1 MQQLRRTPSLTTGI
15 NDMPI
20 WFYNLAQSLMLLIVF
35 SVVFV
40 VFVWM
45 TSKTPMVAKDY
56 GSAFALGL
64 VIAIILH
71 TGATVVGTG
80 FTKGVLGGLNK
91 HHININYKE
100 SRTSTLEDSDGQR
113 SREH

>member
-1 MQQLRRTPSLTTGI
+1 
-15 NDMPI
+15 MPI
-20 WFYNLAQSLMLLIVF
+20 WFYTMAQSLLLLITF
-35 SVVFV
+35 SIVFV
-40 VFVWM
+40 IFVWI

-64 VIAIILH
+64 VIAVLLH

-80 FTKGVLGGLNK
+80 FTKGVLGSLSKQN
-91 HHININYKE
+91 ITINYKE
-100 SRTSTLEDSDGQR
+100 SRTSTLGEDNEQR

>member
-1 MQQLRRTPSLTTGI
+1 
-15 NDMPI
+15 MPI
-20 WFYNLAQSLMLLIVF
+20 WFYNLVQSLMLLIVF

-71 TGATVVGTG
+71 TG

>member
-1 MQQLRRTPSLTTGI
+1 
-15 NDMPI
+15 MPI
-20 WFYNLAQSLMLLIVF
+20 WFYTLAQSLLLLITF

-40 VFVWM
+40 IFVWI

-56 GSAFALGL
+56 GAAFALGL
-64 VIAIILH
+64 VVAVLLH

-80 FTKGVLGGLNK
+80 FTKGFLSGVSK
-91 HHININYKE
+91 QTININYKE
-100 SRTSTLEDSDGQR
+100 RRTSTLGEEDGQR

>member
-1 MQQLRRTPSLTTGI
+1 
-15 NDMPI
+15 MPI
-20 WFYNLAQSLMLLIVF
+20 WFYTIAQSLLLLIMF
-35 SVVFV
+35 STVFV
-40 VFVWM
+40 IFVWI

-64 VIAIILH
+64 VVAVLLH
-71 TGATVVGTG
+71 PGATVIGTG

-91 HHININYKE
+91 HHININCKE

>member
-1 MQQLRRTPSLTTGI
+1 
-15 NDMPI
+15 MPI

-40 VFVWM
+40 IFVWI

-64 VIAIILH
+64 VVAVLLH
-71 TGATVVGTG
+71 TGATVIGTG
-80 FTKGVLGGLNK
+80 FTKGVLGGMSK
-91 HHININYKE
+91 HPITINYKE
-100 SRTSTLEDSDGQR
+100 SRTSTLGEDNGKR

>member
-1 MQQLRRTPSLTTGI
+1 
-15 NDMPI
+15 MPI

-56 GSAFALGL
+56 CAAFVLGL
-64 VIAIILH
+64 VVAVLLH

-80 FTKGVLGGLNK
+80 FTKGFLSGVSK
-91 HHININYKE
+91 QAININYKE
-100 SRTSTLEDSDGQR
+100 SRTSTLGEEDGQR

>member
-1 MQQLRRTPSLTTGI
+1 
-15 NDMPI
+15 MPI
-20 WFYNLAQSLMLLIVF
+20 WFYNVAQSLMLLIVF

-40 VFVWM
+40 VFVWI

-56 GSAFALGL
+56 GAAFALGL
-64 VIAIILH
+64 VIAILLH

-80 FTKGVLGGLNK
+80 FTKGVLGGLSK
-91 HHININYKE
+91 HPININYTQ
-100 SRTSTLEDSDGQR
+100 SRDSTLEGSDGKR

>member
-1 MQQLRRTPSLTTGI
+1 MS
-15 NDMPI
+15 I
-20 WFYNLAQSLMLLIVF
+20 WFYTLAQSLLLLITF

-40 VFVWM
+40 IFVWI

-56 GSAFALGL
+56 GAAFALGL
-64 VIAIILH
+64 VVAVLLH

-80 FTKGVLGGLNK
+80 FTKGFLSGVSK
-91 HHININYKE
+91 QTININYKE
-100 SRTSTLEDSDGQR
+100 SRTSTLGEEDGQR

>member
-1 MQQLRRTPSLTTGI
+1 
-15 NDMPI
+15 MPI
-20 WFYNLAQSLMLLIVF
+20 WFYTLAQSLLLLITF

-40 VFVWM
+40 IFVWI

-56 GSAFALGL
+56 GAAFALGL
-64 VIAIILH
+64 VVAVLLH

-80 FTKGVLGGLNK
+80 FTKGFLSGVSK
-91 HHININYKE
+91 QTININYKE

>member
-1 MQQLRRTPSLTTGI
+1 
-15 NDMPI
+15 MPI
-20 WFYNLAQSLMLLIVF
+20 WFYNVAQSLMLLIVF

-40 VFVWM
+40 VFVWI

-56 GSAFALGL
+56 GAAFALGL
-64 VIAIILH
+64 VIAILLH

-80 FTKGVLGGLNK
+80 FTKGVLGGLSK
-91 HHININYKE
+91 HPININYTQ
-100 SRTSTLEDSDGQR
+100 SRSSTLEGSDEKR